1 MLQFAQDRH
10 PAGQREEAMI
20 GRMPDLLSFAA
31 TGEVSNCVVSTGH
44 RREYVTE
51 LAKHST
57 KLKGLGPPIKVS
69 FPRRPSVKSLPF
81 VNDSTCFS
89 YTSLNSVLRQYVDR
103 DIDPDD
109 LLYP

>member
-1 MLQFAQDRH
+1 
-10 PAGQREEAMI
+10 
-20 GRMPDLLSFAA
+20 MPVLLNFAA

-44 RREYVTE
+44 RRDYVTE

-57 KLKGLGPPIKVS
+57 SLKGLRDGSRLVSPNPP
-69 FPRRPSVKSLPF
+69 VKSLPF
-81 VNDSTCFS
+81 VDDSSRFS
-89 YTSLNSVLRQYVDR
+89 YTSLNRVLRQYVDR

>member
-1 MLQFAQDRH
+1 MRS
-10 PAGQREEAMI
+10 R
-20 GRMPDLLSFAA
+20 
-31 TGEVSNCVVSTGH
+31 TYVVSTGQ

-57 KLKGLGPPIKVS
+57 SLKGLRDESRLVS
-69 FPRRPSVKSLPF
+69 LNSSEKSLPF
-81 VNDSTCFS
+81 VDDSLSFS
-89 YTSLNSVLRQYVDR
+89 YTSLNRVLRQYVDR